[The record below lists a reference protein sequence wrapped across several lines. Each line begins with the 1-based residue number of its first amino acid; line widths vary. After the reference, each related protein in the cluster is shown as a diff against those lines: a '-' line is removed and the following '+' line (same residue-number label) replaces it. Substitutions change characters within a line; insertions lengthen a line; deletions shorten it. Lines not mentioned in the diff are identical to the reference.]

1 MPWESEQRESKQRVR
16 MQQARKQL
24 ENMQSSKNRLS
35 IVGIGP
41 GSRELRTLRAEEVI
55 RAADFVVGYGPYLDL
70 IGDLLP
76 GKEVVCSGMGKE
88 VDRARAAV
96 DLLDEGSVALV
107 SSGDPNVYGMAGLGL
122 ELAPEPGAVEI
133 VPGVTSFTAAACRAA
148 LVFRESVA
156 AVSLSDLLTPWREIE
171 GRLNAVAQQEMPV
184 ALYNPRSR
192 RRERQLMSALE
203 ILGERDVLVA
213 RNVSRE
219 DEEIFWTTSSM
230 LTEDEALRERV
241 DMTTLLIL
249 CWRGVSRGAPHY
261 TVGPAPVREASLVC
275 EEMAVNVVGI
285 GPGDR
290 KLLTHEAES
299 LLRSSTRIFG
309 AERYLSE
316 IGDVS
321 PAERVV
327 HHGPCPE
334 RMTAR
339 FREARAE
346 VEGGGKAAILTGGDP
361 SVFSS
366 AWRVLELARGGCP
379 VRCAPGV
386 SAFSS
391 VAARAGAP
399 LVNDFALFSEPNS
412 SSGRL
417 SGCGFGVVIYNVKGV
432 EIPDLLQEVDPDRP
446 CVLARDVARDGE
458 ETMVLNAADLLE
470 AKPSGFR
477 FTLLIASAHSHIREG
492 RIITRRGYESKYRY

>member
-1 MPWESEQRESKQRVR
+1 MPWENEQRECKRLESKQREIER
-16 MQQARKQL
+16 
-24 ENMQSSKNRLS
+24 SSKNRLS

-41 GSRELRTLRAEEVI
+41 GSRELCTFRAEEAI
-55 RAADFVVGYGPYLDL
+55 RDADFVVGYRPYLDL
-70 IGDLLP
+70 IQDLLL
-76 GKEVVCSGMGKE
+76 GKQVVSSGMGKE
-88 VDRARAAV
+88 VDRARAAI
-96 DLLDEGSVALV
+96 DLLEEGSVALV

-122 ELAPEPGAVEI
+122 ELAPAPGIVEV

-156 AVSLSDLLTPWREIE
+156 VVSLSDLLTPWQEIE
-171 GRLNAVAQQEMPV
+171 GRLRTVALLGMPV
-184 ALYNPRSR
+184 AIYNPRSKR
-192 RRERQLMSALE
+192 RDWQLIRALD
-203 ILGERDVLVA
+203 ILGERGVLVA

-219 DEEIFWTTSSM
+219 DEEIFWTTSSR
-230 LTEDEALRERV
+230 LTEDEALRERI

-249 CWRGVSRGAPHY
+249 CGMGVFRGEPLAR
-261 TVGPAPVREASLVC
+261 VGPAGEAVG
-275 EEMAVNVVGI
+275 VNVVGI

-290 KLLTHEAES
+290 KLLTRGAEN
-299 LLRSSTRIFG
+299 LLRGSARIFG
-309 AERYLSE
+309 AERYLDE
-316 IGDVS
+316 IGDIS
-321 PAERVV
+321 PGEKVV

-334 RMTAR
+334 RMASR
-339 FREARAE
+339 FREARAA
-346 VEGGGKAAILTGGDP
+346 VEGGSRAAILTGGDP

-366 AWRVLELARGGCP
+366 AWRVLELSQDECP

-399 LVNDFALFSEPNS
+399 LVNDFALLSEPGDS
-412 SSGRL
+412 AACLADS
-417 SGCGFGVVIYNVKGV
+417 GFGVVIYNVKGV
-432 EIPDLLQEVDPDRP
+432 EIPTILREVDPDRP

-458 ETMVLNAADLLE
+458 EMMVLDAADLLE

-477 FTLLIASAHSHIREG
+477 FTLLIASAHSYIKEG